1 VIGLAENKVLEEP
14 STDDLLA
21 LTAKI
26 ISAHISKN
34 SIQPDALAGLI
45 RSVFQTLSN
54 IGSPK
59 VALETPVPAVPIKKS
74 VFPDYLVCLEDG
86 KKLKMLKRY
95 LGARYHMTPDDY
107 RRKWGLPKSYPM
119 VAPNYTKRRS
129 AHAKSIGLGRK
140 PAPLAVQ
147 QIPEGVSGRRGRPK
161 KAA

>member
-1 VIGLAENKVLEEP
+1 MLKQP
-14 STDDLLA
+14 SSDDDLLA
-21 LTAKI
+21 LTAEI
-26 ISAHISKN
+26 VSAHVSNN
-34 SIQPDALAGLI
+34 STQPEALGGLI
-45 RSVFQTLSN
+45 KAVFQTLSN

-59 VALETPVPAVPIKKS
+59 SAFETPEPAVPIKKS

-107 RRKWGLPKSYPM
+107 RHKWGLPKSYPM
-119 VAPNYTKRRS
+119 VAPNYAERRS
-129 AHAKSIGLGRK
+129 MVAKSLGLGRK
-140 PAPLAVQ
+140 AAPVAVQ